1 MGDLIYRPLIE
12 DMTWSYSRLTCF
24 DDCKYRWF
32 MHYIQD
38 LREVPMFYSDY
49 GSFMH
54 KLIEKYYRGLLT
66 KDEMKTEFLTEFSN
80 EVRGE
85 RPGDKIVQSYIQ
97 KGLAY
102 LDEFEPFPFNMIEVE
117 SRMNFVLDGVKFV
130 GIIDYIGEKD
140 GEYYIVDNKSRELKP
155 RSNRRKP
162 TVNDQTLDEMLR
174 QLYIYSEAVRQKYGK
189 FPKALCFNCFKNQQF
204 IIEPFQMDRFDEA
217 VRWVHETIENIC
229 DDDSFE
235 PNVEYFSC
243 RYICGLHDDCEY
255 WNMR

>member
-32 MHYIQD
+32 MRYIQD
-38 LREVPMFYSDY
+38 LKEIPMFYSDY

-54 KLIEKYYRGLLT
+54 ELIEKYYKGVLS
-66 KDEMKTEFLTEFSN
+66 KDEMKTEFLTRFTEK
-80 EVRGE
+80 VRGE

-102 LDEFEPFPFNMIEVE
+102 LDGFEPFPFNMLEVE
-117 SRMNFVLDGVKFV
+117 CKTNFILDGVKFV
-130 GIIDYIGEKD
+130 AIIDYIGEMD

-155 RSNRRKP
+155 RSNRKKP
-162 TVNDQTLDEMLR
+162 TANDQTLDEMLK
-174 QLYIYSEAVRQKYGK
+174 QLYLYSEVVRQKYGK

-204 IIEPFQMDRFDEA
+204 IVEPFKIEKFNEA
-217 VRWVHETIENIC
+217 VSWMHETIEHIC
-229 DDDSFE
+229 DDNEFN
-235 PNVEYFSC
+235 PNMEYFGC
-243 RYICGLHDDCEY
+243 RYICGLNYECEY
-255 WNMR
+255 WNAR